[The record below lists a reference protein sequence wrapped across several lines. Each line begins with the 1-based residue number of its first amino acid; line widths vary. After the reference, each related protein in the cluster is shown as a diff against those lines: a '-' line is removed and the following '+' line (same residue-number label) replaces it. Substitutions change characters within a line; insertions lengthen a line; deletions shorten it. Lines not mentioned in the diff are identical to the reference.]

1 MRRKVRLEIP
11 KSQKI
16 KLNDINIQEE
26 VESLAPSKVNTK
38 LKKEYTSKDK
48 ARLLSSSGNLISVLI
63 FLTITLIMIFSI
75 IQKIDFTPKS
85 SDKKVDIKLSTK
97 ISGSWQSS
105 YNGLFVFN
113 EDNTFYWYNSFE
125 NLKDNYY
132 RGEYNYKKGT
142 EALTE
147 MGYTEEDFSKEF
159 GSDIKLE
166 NVYSIDLKP
175 NYVFMSGNDITSV
188 ELNQNETWW
197 YLLMIREDGTAFGY
211 NKTLDIKYNLI
222 KKAE

>member
-26 VESLAPSKVNTK
+26 VESLAPSKEKIK

-63 FLTITLIMIFSI
+63 FLTITIVMIFNI

-85 SDKKVDIKLSTK
+85 SDKKVEVKLSTK
-97 ISGSWQSS
+97 LSGSWQSS

-132 RGEYNYKKGT
+132 RGEYKHRNGA
-142 EALTE
+142 EALAD
-147 MGYTEEDFSKEF
+147 MGYTEEEFTKEF

-175 NYVFMSGNDITSV
+175 NYAFMSGIDITTV
-188 ELNQNETWW
+188 ELNENETWW

-222 KKAE
+222 KKVE